1 MAIKIVK
8 LEKIGKKNQFS
19 RNRTRVLLNGQ
30 GCVIIK
36 KQWEFLKGG
45 RLAPY
50 ERG

>member
-1 MAIKIVK
+1 MTVN
-8 LEKIGKKNQFS
+8 EKIGKKAQFLK
-19 RNRTRVLLNGQ
+19 NRTLVRINGQ
-30 GCVIIK
+30 ECVIIE